1 MRHILKLA
9 LVGVAACAISG
20 TALAAEVIKMATIAP
35 GTSAYLTQSTM
46 ASIVNQSQDEYE
58 IQVDAT
64 GAATK
69 HILDMAEGKLDMV
82 MTSPVVYS
90 LMKNGKAM
98 YKKMSKAPKLSE
110 NVRLVYWFPYGAYH
124 VLTYADDGMKSL
136 KDIKGKKVF
145 LGPPGGGAWNAA
157 NQWVEAQT
165 GYKAGEDYEN
175 FKASWSSAFQAFQD
189 KQVDVYI
196 NGGIAPFP
204 QVEQLAATN
213 ELTIL
218 GPNKAEIDAQ
228 SEDQLKPTKRPGR
241 SLDVI
246 RAGVYG
252 DGVSNT
258 EDVYTLG
265 AVVGVAVRS
274 DLDDEAVYQITKT
287 FWQGAE
293 KMRADAPWLERVT
306 LDYAVQN
313 GGIALHP
320 GAQRY
325 YEEIGL
331 EIPEG
336 SQAQ

>member
-1 MRHILKLA
+1 MRHFLKFA

-20 TALAAEVIKMATIAP
+20 TALGAEVIKMATIAP

-46 ASIVNQSQDEYE
+46 ASIVNQGQDEYE

-69 HILDMAEGKLDMV
+69 HIIDMAEGKLDMV

-157 NQWVEAQT
+157 NQWIEAQT
-165 GYKAGEDYEN
+165 GYKVGEDYEN

-189 KQVDVYI
+189 KQVDVYV

-228 SEDQLKPTKRPGR
+228 SADQLKPTKRPGR

-246 RAGVYG
+246 RAGAYG

-287 FWQGAE
+287 FWEGAE